1 MVKFELPKKDPGT
14 VYLRFKYRD
23 MIERFHAKFQLQKT
37 ELEKIDRFTQYGES
51 LYEEGNIDGAVE
63 ALLMARDAAPNN
75 PRPYN
80 NLGVLHWLIG
90 DHETSVEYFATARRI
105 DPNHRDTVW
114 NCGQIMAD
122 SKEYMMA
129 RHIYHQYMSE
139 NGYDE
144 DMANELNGL

>member
-1 MVKFELPKKDPGT
+1 MVTFEVNKRTPEET
-14 VYLRFKYRD
+14 YQRFKYRD
-23 MIERFHAKFQLQKT
+23 LLDRYVGKYFAQQN
-37 ELEKIDRFTQYGES
+37 ELDQIDRFTRYGES
-51 LYEEGNIDGAVE
+51 LYREGNLDGALE
-63 ALLMARDAAPNN
+63 ALQMAKDAAPNN

-80 NLGVLHWLIG
+80 NLGVFHWLTG
-90 DHETSVEYFATARRI
+90 NHEEAVNNFATARRI

-129 RHIYHQYMSE
+129 RHIYYQYMAE

-144 DMANELNGL
+144 DMANEINGL